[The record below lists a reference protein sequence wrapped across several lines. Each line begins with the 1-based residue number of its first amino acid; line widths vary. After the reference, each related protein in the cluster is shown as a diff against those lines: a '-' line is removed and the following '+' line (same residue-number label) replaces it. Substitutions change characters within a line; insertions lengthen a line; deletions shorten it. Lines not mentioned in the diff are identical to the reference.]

1 MDAARTSPCGS
12 PCNGLRSRVLQS
24 TCKFRSGKGSNPGA
38 GTPAV
43 APIPLDQS
51 NLDLKMPAEAN
62 NLPDSEAVPSS
73 LPEVSPILRV
83 AHKIHP
89 THPRIAYLCEF
100 CNKYHNHDNFL
111 IFIKSRD
118 NRLLL
123 LSGVLAALEESLIND
138 ETHGDGKVRPS
149 DARDMQNFYLEYYEK
164 NIQALFK
171 FLEDNRYFEGYGPG
185 PMPLWPTP
193 TDGLQPSRTF
203 SVLGEASPGGTNSH
217 CAFRTMKLVVFL
229 TPVIIVI
236 GITAVH
242 LATFGDLFLSTGW
255 GLLLISQACKPLT
268 QRLGLWPLVMKL
280 AWGYDF
286 MMGFILFAVISMMS
300 MFFGPE
306 IQTRLLFNQAFS
318 RGLMVSHILTGRSSA
333 NNQD

>member
-1 MDAARTSPCGS
+1 
-12 PCNGLRSRVLQS
+12 
-24 TCKFRSGKGSNPGA
+24 
-38 GTPAV
+38 
-43 APIPLDQS
+43 
-51 NLDLKMPAEAN
+51 MPAEAN

-123 LSGVLAALEESLIND
+123 LSGVLAALEESLIVCSLNCPIDVFKFKNSLWYWTKTICKPNQQNLFHFQFND

-203 SVLGEASPGGTNSH
+203 SVRADRS
-217 CAFRTMKLVVFL
+217 FL
-229 TPVIIVI
+229 W
-236 GITAVH
+236 
-242 LATFGDLFLSTGW
+242 L
-255 GLLLISQACKPLT
+255 K
-268 QRLGLWPLVMKL
+268 
-280 AWGYDF
+280 
-286 MMGFILFAVISMMS
+286 
-300 MFFGPE
+300 
-306 IQTRLLFNQAFS
+306 
-318 RGLMVSHILTGRSSA
+318 
-333 NNQD
+333 